1 MQTRLYGLAS
11 DQITSMDVV
20 LADGSQVTA
29 NANNHPDLFWALRG
43 AGSSS
48 FGIVLRYTVNVF
60 QMPQNAVFVVWFQPT
75 ISILKVWQT
84 LFVNFP
90 PELGAFMYLEQ
101 GSFNNRRTLLGILGR
116 S

>member
-29 NANNHPDLFWALRG
+29 NANSNPDLFWALRG

-60 QMPQNAVFVVWFQPT
+60 QMPQNAVFVVIFGMV
-75 ISILKVWQT
+75 SIGVVSSIAAPNCTKLR
-84 LFVNFP
+84 
-90 PELGAFMYLEQ
+90 A
-101 GSFNNRRTLLGILGR
+101 
-116 S
+116 